1 MKDLLSFINRHCCL
15 KRAVAFTLAEVLV
28 TLGIIG
34 VVSAMTL
41 PTLVKNHQRTV
52 FVTQLQKVYNE
63 LSQAAEKALNDNN
76 AVSLAETRYN
86 DNNANAAKN
95 FLNTYFK
102 VVQECT
108 SSMTPCFAK
117 EYTFIDG
124 SIFGNWDIYGGT
136 NDEPCVSLASGA
148 SICMLGGITSDER
161 YESGDLA
168 HGKVS
173 LYVDVNGPQ
182 GPNIVGRDWFYMEL
196 YSDGKITESYNNDR
210 SDSCNDME
218 DYNNTG
224 YGIGCLSRIIKDGW
238 KMDY

>member
-1 MKDLLSFINRHCCL
+1 MKDLLSFINGYCCL

-86 DNNANAAKN
+86 DNNANAARN

-108 SSMTPCFAK
+108 TSMTPCFAD
-117 EYTFIDG
+117 EYTFMDG
-124 SIFGNWDIYGGT
+124 STFDEWGGFSLGES
-136 NDEPCVSLASGA
+136 EPCVSLASGA
-148 SICMLGGITSDER
+148 SICMAGGIGSDER
-161 YESGDLA
+161 DDGRLDW
-168 HGKVS
+168 HGWAQ
-173 LYVDVNGPQ
+173 LYVDVNGSQ
-182 GPNIVGRDWFYMEL
+182 GPNIVGRDLFYMEL
-196 YSDGKITESYNNDR
+196 YSDGKITESYNIDR
-210 SDSCNDME
+210 SDFCNNVE
-218 DYNNTG
+218 DYDNTV